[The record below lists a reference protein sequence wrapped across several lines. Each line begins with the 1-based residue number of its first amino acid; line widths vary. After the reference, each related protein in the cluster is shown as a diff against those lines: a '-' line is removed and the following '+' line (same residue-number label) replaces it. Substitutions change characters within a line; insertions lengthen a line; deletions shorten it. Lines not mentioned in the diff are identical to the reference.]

1 MLQLVISLC
10 IGASVMME
18 LVVELVRASI
28 FVLNVASLSAR
39 PAGQLGPLKA
49 RQRPGPFAYAGY
61 AGSARCFCARMCC
74 SSEFITP
81 LVVWSWWWSPP
92 RPCGCKDS
100 CTKWSVTCLRLCIR
114 WESVWIRSESARKR
128 AEDGSDQGHS

>member
-18 LVVELVRASI
+18 LVVELVRAEI

-49 RQRPGPFAYAGY
+49 RQPPGLFAVSLATR
-61 AGSARCFCARMCC
+61 AQPAAPVLVCVVRV
-74 SSEFITP
+74 SSSLP
-81 LVVWSWWWSPP
+81 
-92 RPCGCKDS
+92 
-100 CTKWSVTCLRLCIR
+100 
-114 WESVWIRSESARKR
+114 
-128 AEDGSDQGHS
+128 

>member
-18 LVVELVRASI
+18 LVSKRSGASI
-28 FVLNVASLSAR
+28 FVLHVASPSAR

-49 RQRPGPFAYAGY
+49 RQRPGPCAYAGY
-61 AGSARCFCARMCC
+61 AGSARCSCARMCC

-81 LVVWSWWWSPP
+81 LVVWL
-92 RPCGCKDS
+92 
-100 CTKWSVTCLRLCIR
+100 VV
-114 WESVWIRSESARKR
+114 ESTAPVWVQRFVYQVV
-128 AEDGSDQGHS
+128 SDMP

>member
-18 LVVELVRASI
+18 LVVELVRAEI

-49 RQRPGPFAYAGY
+49 RQPPGLFAYAGY
-61 AGSARCFCARMCC
+61 AGSARCSCARMCC

-81 LVVWSWWWSPP
+81 LVVWL
-92 RPCGCKDS
+92 
-100 CTKWSVTCLRLCIR
+100 VV
-114 WESVWIRSESARKR
+114 ESTAPVWVQIIVYQVV
-128 AEDGSDQGHS
+128 SDMP

>member
-18 LVVELVRASI
+18 LVVELVRAEN

-39 PAGQLGPLKA
+39 PQGQLGPLEA
-49 RQRPGPFAYAGY
+49 RQPPGIFAYARY
-61 AGSARCFCARMCC
+61 TGSARCFRARMCC

-81 LVVWSWWWSPP
+81 LVVWLVVETTAPLWVQ
-92 RPCGCKDS
+92 RF
-100 CTKWSVTCLRLCIR
+100 VYQ
-114 WESVWIRSESARKR
+114 VV
-128 AEDGSDQGHS
+128 SDMP

>member
-1 MLQLVISLC
+1 MYLVIPRCL
-10 IGASVMME
+10 GASVVAE
-18 LVVELVRASI
+18 LVTERLRAEI
-28 FVLNVASLSAR
+28 FVLSKPSPSAR

-81 LVVWSWWWSPP
+81 LVVWL
-92 RPCGCKDS
+92 
-100 CTKWSVTCLRLCIR
+100 VV
-114 WESVWIRSESARKR
+114 ESTAPVWVQRFVYQVV
-128 AEDGSDQGHS
+128 SDMP

>member
-18 LVVELVRASI
+18 LVVELVRAEI

-49 RQRPGPFAYAGY
+49 RQPPGLFAYAGY
-61 AGSARCFCARMCC
+61 AGSARCSCARMCC

-81 LVVWSWWWSPP
+81 LVVWL
-92 RPCGCKDS
+92 
-100 CTKWSVTCLRLCIR
+100 VV
-114 WESVWIRSESARKR
+114 ESTAPVWVQRFVYQVV
-128 AEDGSDQGHS
+128 SDMP